1 LYLTLASRTV
11 LSNTNGT
18 RSEYEIQG
26 RSNPAFSH
34 SSLLTGYSYAICN
47 RLTSWEVVMVKS
59 RSRDVMESRK
69 RHPEMVR
76 LELII
81 HSDVKDQ
88 FKRLQE
94 SNRLT
99 NSELFTRMVQAGL
112 SDREQATDTTLC
124 SPAHLDKLK
133 WLAGCCTVTPEA
145 MMERLI
151 DSEIEEQQLI
161 SKRKR
166 IHETDSMVK
175 PLQVARFLLELYDGD
190 RETARKEYYEH
201 LRHLNPDWVFHSSS
215 ITTDVSRLYGGVK
228 NQLRMHPYPL
238 EPPKRSTLKR
248 PVKVANGTPTL

>member
-1 LYLTLASRTV
+1 
-11 LSNTNGT
+11 
-18 RSEYEIQG
+18 
-26 RSNPAFSH
+26 
-34 SSLLTGYSYAICN
+34 
-47 RLTSWEVVMVKS
+47 MVKS

-69 RHPEMVR
+69 RHPEKVR

-99 NSELFTRMVQAGL
+99 NSELFTKLVQAGL
-112 SDREQATDTTLC
+112 PDREQNADTTLC

-133 WLAGCCTVTPEA
+133 WLAGCCAVTPEA

-166 IHETDSMVK
+166 IHETDSMEK

-201 LRHLNPDWVFHSSS
+201 LKHLNPDWVFHSSS

-238 EPPKRSTLKR
+238 EPPKRASK
-248 PVKVANGTPTL
+248 KKKAATPEEIPA